1 MMFFSTSFSTSIRSS
16 AFWLAALLLLVS
28 GLAVAG
34 PVECGAK
41 PIRLAFY
48 EFGYFYFE
56 KDKQPTGIDRD
67 IVEELKKRSGC
78 AFDTRV
84 MARARIW
91 ADLASGDMDMSVSG
105 IQNAERDK
113 FAWFANYLT
122 MKNYAIVAK
131 HVAIKVRRGDDFVA
145 MPSLKFG
152 AVRAFKHG
160 VDQDRWLD
168 SLRAQKRVEESA
180 DVQTLFHKLKDRR
193 IDALYAQPPVYRKLI
208 QDLDMHKDVQVLDW
222 TPSEKGV
229 PHALIL
235 AKSRFSEANAA
246 QWRTLIAEMRADG
259 TLLRIYSRY
268 LPSAEAVRLLDF

>member
-1 MMFFSTSFSTSIRSS
+1 MTFFNSSIRSS
-16 AFWLAALLLLVS
+16 GVWLAALLLFANGLV
-28 GLAVAG
+28 AAG
-34 PVECGAK
+34 QVDCGAK

-48 EFGYFYFE
+48 EYGYFYFE
-56 KDKQPTGIDRD
+56 KDKQAAGIDLD
-67 IVEELKKRSGC
+67 IVDELKKRSGC

-91 ADLASGDMDMSVSG
+91 ADLASGDLDMSVSG

-122 MKNYAIVAK
+122 MKNYAIVTN
-131 HVAIKVRRGDDFVA
+131 HVAAKVQSGDAFVA
-145 MPSLKFG
+145 MPILKFG

-168 SLRAQKRVEESA
+168 SLRAQQRVEESP
-180 DVQTLFHKLKDRR
+180 DVETLFRKLKGRR
-193 IDALYAQPPVYRKLI
+193 IDALYSQPPVYRKLI
-208 QDLDMHKDVQVLDW
+208 QDMDMHKEVQVLDW

-235 AKSRFSEANAA
+235 AKRRFSEADAA
-246 QWRTLIAEMRADG
+246 QWRTLLAEMRTDG

-268 LPSAEAVRLLDF
+268 LPSAEAARLLDF